1 MASAKPRR
9 CSSGVGGVCSRGAE
23 RSRVSRASRCCRV
36 MSGLRRW
43 GCEDGFL
50 GIHLSCP
57 NRIPR
62 KMIPR
67 NPLEVSVSHVT
78 SIFTDLVRV
87 ETRLYNAV
95 SARLRTEH
103 GLGLGQFEFLEIIDR
118 VPGCR
123 VLDIVG
129 EVAITVGAVSK
140 AVDRLVAAGWCVRTA
155 HPQDRRSSVLRL
167 TSDGKKQ
174 LAASRHLVERSE

>member
-1 MASAKPRR
+1 
-9 CSSGVGGVCSRGAE
+9 
-23 RSRVSRASRCCRV
+23 
-36 MSGLRRW
+36 MSH
-43 GCEDGFL
+43 
-50 GIHLSCP
+50 I
-57 NRIPR
+57 
-62 KMIPR
+62 
-67 NPLEVSVSHVT
+67 T

-95 SARLRTEH
+95 NARLRAER

-129 EVAITVGAVSK
+129 ELAITVGAVSK
-140 AVDRLVAAGWCVRTA
+140 AVDRLVAAGWCLRVA

-167 TSDGKKQ
+167 TSEGERQ
-174 LAASRHLVERSE
+174 LAASRPLVESELASLTEAVPPDDLTRIASTLAALRATLEAGSHGRPG

>member
-1 MASAKPRR
+1 
-9 CSSGVGGVCSRGAE
+9 
-23 RSRVSRASRCCRV
+23 
-36 MSGLRRW
+36 MSH
-43 GCEDGFL
+43 
-50 GIHLSCP
+50 I
-57 NRIPR
+57 
-62 KMIPR
+62 
-67 NPLEVSVSHVT
+67 T

-95 SARLRTEH
+95 NARLRAER

-129 EVAITVGAVSK
+129 ELAITVGAVSK
-140 AVDRLVAAGWCVRTA
+140 AVDRLVAAGWCLRVA

-167 TSDGKKQ
+167 TSEGERQ
-174 LAASRHLVERSE
+174 LAASRPLVESELVSLTEAVPPDDLTRIASTLAALRATLEAGSHGRPG